1 MTYFP
6 VLRNKVSLFLIALI
20 VLAASAFRPLLAL
33 LFLQTTV
40 LGVALAFA
48 ALALSKLTTK
58 DATARANTSAA
69 AIIEQKK
76 RAAEQAIVKE

>member
-1 MTYFP
+1 MTAIIDYNAGN
-6 VLRNKVSLFLIALI
+6 LTS
-20 VLAASAFRPLLAL
+20 
-33 LFLQTTV
+33 
-40 LGVALAFA
+40 VALAFA